1 MKKLGL
7 VLLVCFSS
15 VTAFSQKYV
24 DDQTGWSFKDRGYLG
39 LGFGG
44 LGLGRSNVYGNY
56 FFNRCD
62 TPRRLHADKKSF
74 DRAGF

>member
-56 FFNRCD
+56 FSIGV
-62 TPRRLHADKKSF
+62 TPLVGYMLTKKSF